1 MSHLWKQ
8 IQEMNCLEKTYQH
21 KAWKQNRKVCNES
34 FKTMI
39 KVLSTCC
46 YEHSKSIREVSS
58 RKPKENKDNVSNDLT
73 KQLFDWSSK
82 FKCYK
87 CKEVVS
93 LDNKFNDDLK
103 EEQMC
108 NICKIISAY
117 G

>member
-1 MSHLWKQ
+1 
-8 IQEMNCLEKTYQH
+8 
-21 KAWKQNRKVCNES
+21 
-34 FKTMI
+34 MI
-39 KVLSTCC
+39 KVFQHVAK
-46 YEHSKSIREVSS
+46 ENSKSIKEVSS

-73 KQLFDWSSK
+73 KELSDVQVDFDGSSK

-93 LDNKFNDDLK
+93 LDNMFNDDLK
-103 EEQMC
+103 EEQKC

>member
-1 MSHLWKQ
+1 MQWKF
-8 IQEMNCLEKTYQH
+8 
-21 KAWKQNRKVCNES
+21 QNNDQG
-34 FKTMI
+34 F
-39 KVLSTCC
+39 LTCC
-46 YEHSKSIREVSS
+46 YEHSKSIKEVSS

-73 KQLFDWSSK
+73 KELSDVQGDFDGSSK

-93 LDNKFNDDLK
+93 LDNMFNDDLK
-103 EEQMC
+103 EEQKC